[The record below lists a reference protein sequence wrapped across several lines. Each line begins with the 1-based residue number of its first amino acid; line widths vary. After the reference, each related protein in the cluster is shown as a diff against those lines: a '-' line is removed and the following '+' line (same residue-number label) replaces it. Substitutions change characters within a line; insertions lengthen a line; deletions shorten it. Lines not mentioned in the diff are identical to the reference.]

1 MNVALIDHTNLLP
14 AMLEKLL
21 ADSTIEITSFSST
34 DSALESLKVTH
45 FDCICASMDI
55 GNNGD
60 GIFIAQELRRS
71 SSNEHTPLLLLTD
84 ENLEKLYV
92 KALAA
97 GITEVFF
104 RHDLEELVNFL
115 TRVNDQQ
122 KPIEGKVL
130 YIEDTKSQQQY
141 VTALFEKNGL
151 EVDAYTKAEEAW
163 VAYHKNDYDLVVTDI
178 ILEGTM
184 TGMVLTNWIRRLGEQ
199 KGDVPILAVTGY
211 DDVARRVELF
221 HLGVSDYVIKPI
233 IEEELMARVRQLI
246 RGHKYFLE
254 SKNQRKKAEQTSE
267 AKSTFIAH
275 MNHEFRVPLNSVM
288 GFTELLLTDQ
298 KNPLTEEQQENLVEI
313 QSASKVLG
321 DLIND
326 VTNLSKIEAGIIEL
340 NIEPVYIN
348 SAIEQSCHHL
358 ASFAAKH
365 KVEFL
370 PFNIPNNV
378 AVEADPVRLNQVMI
392 NLLSNAIK
400 YNTQNGTVQIVFK
413 SSNDG
418 FIRIG
423 IKDTGIGMS
432 QEEIKSLFKPFQR
445 FDNVGHI
452 EGTGLGLVITKNL
465 VELMSGRM
473 GCRANPD
480 QGVTFWIDLPKATP
494 A

>member
-14 AMLEKLL
+14 TTLGKLL

-34 DSALESLKVTH
+34 ESALESLKVTP
-45 FDCICASMDI
+45 FDCICASLDI
-55 GNNGD
+55 GNSGD
-60 GIFIAQELRRS
+60 GIFIAQELRDVS
-71 SSNEHTPLLLLTD
+71 INKHTPLLLLTD
-84 ENLEKLYV
+84 ENLNNLYV

-97 GITEVFF
+97 GITEVFY
-104 RHDLEELVNFL
+104 RNDLEELVNFL

-130 YIEDTKSQQQY
+130 YIEDAKSQQQY

-163 VAYHKNDYDLVVTDI
+163 VAYHKKDYDLVVTDI

-275 MNHEFRVPLNSVM
+275 MNHELRVPLNSVM

-298 KNPLTEEQQENLVEI
+298 KNPLSTEQQENLLEI

-326 VTNLSKIEAGIIEL
+326 LTNLSKIEAGIIEL

-348 SAIEQSCHHL
+348 SAIEQNCNHL
-358 ASFAAKH
+358 LSFAAKH
-365 KVEFL
+365 KVQFL

-378 AVEADPVRLNQVMI
+378 AVNADPVRLNQVMT

-400 YNTQNGTVQIVFK
+400 YNTLNGTVQIVFK

-432 QEEIKSLFKPFQR
+432 QEEIQSLFKPFQR
-445 FDNVGHI
+445 FDNAGQI

-465 VELMSGRM
+465 VELMSGRI

-480 QGVTFWIDLPKATP
+480 QGVTFWIDLPKATLL
-494 A
+494 

>member
-1 MNVALIDHTNLLP
+1 MKVALIDNSNLLP
-14 AMLEKLL
+14 AMLSKLL
-21 ADSTIEITSFSST
+21 SGSTIKVTTFANTEI
-34 DSALESLKVTH
+34 ALAALKATH
-45 FDCICASMDI
+45 FDCICASLDI
-55 GNNGD
+55 GDDGD
-60 GIFIAQELRRS
+60 GIFVAQELRRS

-84 ENLEKLYV
+84 ENLEQLYV

-104 RHDLEELVNFL
+104 RQDLQELVNFL
-115 TRVNDQQ
+115 IRVNEQQ
-122 KPIEGKVL
+122 KPIKGKVL

-151 EVDAYTKAEEAW
+151 EVDAFSKAEEAW
-163 VAYHKNDYDLVVTDI
+163 VAYHKKDYDLVVTDI

-184 TGMVLTNWIRRLGEQ
+184 TGMALTNWIRRLGEK

-246 RGHKYFLE
+246 RGHTYFLE
-254 SKNQRKKAEQTSE
+254 AKQQRKQAEQTSE

-275 MNHEFRVPLNSVM
+275 MNHEFRVPLNSVV

-298 KNPLTEEQQENLVEI
+298 ANPLQEEQKENLYEI

-326 VTNLSKIEAGIIEL
+326 VTNLSKIEAGIVEL
-340 NIEPVYIN
+340 NIEPVYIH

-358 ASFAAKH
+358 SSFAEKH
-365 KVEFL
+365 KVQIL
-370 PFNIPNNV
+370 PFNISNDV

-400 YNTQNGTVQIVFK
+400 YNVPNGTIQIVYK
-413 SSNDG
+413 ASNDG

-423 IKDTGIGMS
+423 VKDSGIGIS
-432 QEEIKSLFKPFQR
+432 PENIKSLFQPFQR
-445 FDNVGHI
+445 FDKTGQI

-465 VELMSGRM
+465 VDLMSGRI
-473 GCRANPD
+473 GCRPNPD
-480 QGVTFWIDLPKATP
+480 QGVTFWIDLPKATEE
-494 A
+494 